1 MILKQKQKRLF
12 SGLLLSKIEM
22 KMMSSTLN
30 LKVLSKIFRQVKLT
44 RSQTVPLRSRPS
56 VKRCLTVL
64 LSFPLRQKDCLV
76 VCLLVKGE
84 RENYSPQTYHD
95 QIHLPIFVCLFFFE
109 GFCQG
114 LVYVYLA
121 SDVEV
126 SVNWWVD
133 TNLKLIILCL
143 ISPHVSFKSLQ
154 S

>member
-84 RENYSPQTYHD
+84 RENYSRSDTLTN
-95 QIHLPIFVCLFFFE
+95 ICLFVFFE